1 MAKNDLHL
9 TRNIGIMAH
18 IDAGKTTT
26 SERILFYT
34 GLTHKIGEVHDG
46 AATMDWMEQEQ
57 ERGITITSA
66 ATTTRWKY
74 AGDTYKINLIDTPG
88 HVDFT
93 AEVERSL
100 RILDGAVA
108 AYCAVG
114 GVEPQ
119 SETVWRQ
126 ADKYNVPRIAYVN
139 KMDRSGAD
147 FFEVVRQMKAVLG
160 ANPCPVVIPIGA
172 EENFKG
178 LVDLIKMKAIYWHDE
193 TMGADYTIEEIPANL
208 VDEANEWRDKML
220 EKVAE
225 FDDALMEKYFDDP
238 STITEEEVL
247 RALRNA
253 TVQMAV
259 VPMLCGSSF
268 KNKGVQTLLDYVCA
282 FLPSPLDAE
291 NVVGTNPDTGAEED
305 RKPSEDDKT
314 SALAFKIATD
324 PYVGRL
330 TFFRVYSG
338 KIEAGSYIYNS
349 RSGKK
354 ERVSRLFQ
362 MHSNKQRDK
371 MLEKVAEFDDALM
384 EKYFDDPST
393 ITEEEVLRA
402 LRNATVQMA
411 VVPMLCGSSFKNKGV
426 QTLLDYVCAFLPSPL
441 DAENVVGTN
450 PDTGAEEDRKPSEDD
465 KTSALAFKI
474 ATDPYVGRLTFF
486 RVYSGKIEAGSYI
499 YNSRSGKKERVS
511 RLFQMH
517 SNKQNP
523 VEVIGAGDIGAGVG
537 FKDIHTGDTLCDETA
552 PIVLE
557 SMDFPE
563 PVIGIAVEPKTQ
575 KDMDKLSNGL
585 AKLAEEDPT
594 FTVKTD
600 EQTGQTVISG
610 MGELHLDII
619 IDRLKREFKV
629 ECNQG
634 KPQVN
639 YKEAITK
646 TVNLREVYKKQSGGR
661 GKFAD
666 IIVNIGPVDEDF
678 TQGGL
683 QFVDEVKGG
692 NIPKE
697 FIPSVQ
703 KGFQTAMKNG
713 VLAGYP
719 LDSLKVTLVDGSFHP
734 VDSDQLSF
742 EICAIQAYKN
752 ACAKAGPVLMEP
764 IMKLEVVT
772 PEENMGDVIGDL
784 NKRRG
789 QVEGMESSRSGAR
802 IVKAMVPLAEMFG
815 YVTALR
821 TITSGR
827 ATSSMVYSHH
837 AQVSSSIAKAVL
849 EEVKGRADLL

>member
-1 MAKNDLHL
+1 MAKQDLHL

-34 GLTHKIGEVHDG
+34 GKTHKIGEVHDG
-46 AATMDWMEQEQ
+46 AATMDWMAQEQ

-66 ATTTRWKY
+66 ATTCNWNYEGKS
-74 AGDTYKINLIDTPG
+74 YKINLIDTPG

-100 RILDGAVA
+100 RVLDGAVA
-108 AYCAVG
+108 TYCAVG
-114 GVEPQ
+114 GVQPQ

-126 ADKYNVPRIAYVN
+126 ADKYNVPRLGYVN

-147 FFEVVRQMKAVLG
+147 YYDVLRQMKEVLG
-160 ANPCPVVIPIGA
+160 ANPVSLVCPIGS
-172 EENFKG
+172 EETFKG
-178 LVDLIKMKAIYWHDE
+178 VVDLIKMKAILWHDE
-193 TMGADYTIEEIPANL
+193 TMGAEYEIDDIPADL
-208 VDEANEWRDKML
+208 KDEAEEWRGKLL
-220 EKVAE
+220 EAAAE
-225 FDDALMEKYFDDP
+225 FDEALMEKYFEDP
-238 STITEEEVL
+238 DSITEDEIKAAIRKGTLAMECTPV
-247 RALRNA
+247 
-253 TVQMAV
+253 
-259 VPMLCGSSF
+259 LCGSSF

-282 FLPSPLDAE
+282 FLPSPLDTP
-291 NVVGTNPDTGAEED
+291 NIVGTNPTTGEEED
-305 RKPSEDDKT
+305 RKPSEDEPT

-330 TFFRVYSG
+330 VFFRVYSG
-338 KIEAGSYIYNS
+338 KVVAGSYVYNT

-362 MHSNKQRDK
+362 MNSNKQ
-371 MLEKVAEFDDALM
+371 
-384 EKYFDDPST
+384 
-393 ITEEEVLRA
+393 
-402 LRNATVQMA
+402 
-411 VVPMLCGSSFKNKGV
+411 VPMELI
-426 QTLLDYVCAFLPSPL
+426 D
-441 DAENVVGTN
+441 
-450 PDTGAEEDRKPSEDD
+450 
-465 KTSALAFKI
+465 
-474 ATDPYVGRLTFF
+474 
-486 RVYSGKIEAGSYI
+486 
-499 YNSRSGKKERVS
+499 
-511 RLFQMH
+511 
-517 SNKQNP
+517 
-523 VEVIGAGDIGAGVG
+523 AGDIGAGVG
-537 FKDIHTGDTLCDETA
+537 FKDIRTGDTLCDEA
-552 PIVLE
+552 HPIVLE
-557 SMDFPE
+557 SMTFPD
-563 PVIGIAVEPKTQ
+563 PVIGIAVEPKSQ
-575 KDMDKLSNGL
+575 ADVDKLGIGL

-594 FTVKTD
+594 FTVHTD
-600 EQTGQTVISG
+600 EQSGQTVISG

-619 IDRLKREFKV
+619 LDRLKREFKV

-666 IIVNIGPVDEDF
+666 IIVNVGPVDEDYK
-678 TQGGL
+678 QGGL
-683 QFVDEVKGG
+683 QFINEVKGG

-703 KGFQTAMKNG
+703 KGFEGAMKNG
-713 VLAGYP
+713 VLGGYP
-719 LDSLKVTLVDGSFHP
+719 MDSMKVTLLDGSYHP

-742 EICAIQAYKN
+742 EVAAINAYKN

-789 QVEGMESSRSGAR
+789 QVEGMDETRSGAR
-802 IVKAMVPLAEMFG
+802 IVRAMVPLSEMFG

-827 ATSSMVYSHH
+827 ATSSMEYDHH
-837 AQVSSSIAKAVL
+837 SPLSSSIAKTVL
-849 EEVKGRADLL
+849 EECNGRTDLL